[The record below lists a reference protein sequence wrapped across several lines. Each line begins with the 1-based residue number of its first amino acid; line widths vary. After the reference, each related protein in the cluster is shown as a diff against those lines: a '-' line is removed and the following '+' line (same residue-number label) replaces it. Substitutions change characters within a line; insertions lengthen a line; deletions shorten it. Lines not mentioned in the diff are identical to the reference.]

1 MNDCTYEI
9 STLRDVFDKV
19 PADRIVDC
27 LTELAVGMERA
38 KKMHNLWQ
46 ASTGGSGGIEWPET
60 ITWVDDGAG
69 QLELRYGGD
78 GGTFVE
84 RATVSP
90 EQ

>member
-1 MNDCTYEI
+1 MQYEL

-38 KKMHNLWQ
+38 KNMHNLWQ
-46 ASTGGSGGIEWPET
+46 ASTGGRGGIAWPET
-60 ITWVDDGAG
+60 VTWVDDGAG
-69 QLELRYGGD
+69 SLEMRYQDVD
-78 GGTFVE
+78 GAGLFVE

-90 EQ
+90 AQ